1 MKNTLLTLL
10 LCASLFACDR
20 QPIDKTADEQGHS
33 AATSHTQKANRAVA
47 AQLPL
52 ADSRDRDNA
61 VRGLM
66 AAANDLVIKGEN
78 GQPIWTLADYDFI
91 DGPAPDTVN
100 PSLWRQ
106 EGLNNIGGLFQV
118 ADGIYQLRGFDL
130 ANLTLIDGDTGWI
143 VVDPLMTKETAAAA
157 MAFARQQL
165 PSRPVSAVI
174 YTHSHIDHFGGV
186 LGVVNPDDVH
196 SGKVRVYA
204 PEGFFAEATS
214 ENIIAG
220 TTMSRRATYM
230 YGQNLAV
237 SARGHIGVGLGKAPA
252 FGGSSGV
259 LAPTDII
266 DKTPQPM
273 NIDGVEFVFQNVPES
288 EAPAELMF
296 YLPKYKAFCGGEV
309 VSQVMHNLYTLRGAK
324 VRDALKWSGYID
336 EALKLFADAEIYF
349 GSHHWPLWGNAEIVD
364 FLKKQRDT
372 YKYIHD
378 QTLRMAAQGLTP
390 GEIAEQLTMPESLR
404 STFSSRGYYGT
415 VKHNARA
422 VYQAYFG
429 WYDAHPANLD
439 PLPPEQAA
447 VRYVKMMGGADAV
460 LEQAQGYF
468 DEGDYRWV
476 AEILKHLVFADPNNA
491 QAKALL
497 AKTFDQLGYQAESGP
512 WRGVYLSAAYELRH
526 GIPEIGFS
534 VASATDM
541 LRQVPIARFL
551 DLVAASINGEEA
563 DGKHLLINFVF
574 PDRNESHVLE
584 VENAVL
590 HHRQQPPAENANAT
604 LTISH
609 SLFLKLM
616 TGSVKLSDLIGS
628 DDISIDGSKIDLA
641 RFFALIDKPNE
652 RFNIVLP

>member
-186 LGVVNPDDVH
+186 LGVVNPDDVR

-563 DGKHLLINFVF
+563 DGKYLLINFVF

>member
-590 HHRQQPPAENANAT
+590 HHRQQAPAENANAT